1 MITMV
6 LVFIDDVAVVIDC
19 NFLNNCCV
27 VAVIIPIIL
36 TFYSVCKRGCK
47 RVLILPIVTI
57 IGSMVALPILSV
69 DYFYSFI
76 ITNLL
81 LIA

>member
-47 RVLILPIVTI
+47 K
-57 IGSMVALPILSV
+57 S
-69 DYFYSFI
+69 
-76 ITNLL
+76 TNTSNGYHYW
-81 LIA
+81 